1 MLTFILKH
9 TEIYRDINYI
19 SFFQLNKENKVNGKS
34 NV

>member
-1 MLTFILKH
+1 MLAFMLKH
-9 TEIYRDINYI
+9 AEIYRDINCI